1 MTSEISLGMQIRRQ
15 PLKIY
20 RTTIHSAQ
28 YGLKWDID
36 GNLLQPILSFLVL
49 IRSIPRRILTA
60 LDLYNKND
68 DGSIIFKMIR
78 MELVEH
84 EKEVRANTPYHSTPP
99 PRNVEFHYT
108 PLKTDLPSP
117 ILQWGNTVPSG
128 LTWFDTIKLIIY
140 KMDTLILI
148 LRDKRLQD
156 LQGITEDLYQL
167 LDVTHLYT
175 QCTATFLYPLWM
187 DAEKKLF
194 CTKSIQA
201 RALEAQQ
208 YIDTQPRWA
217 MIEAKTT
224 FDLAK
229 EIMSK

>member
-60 LDLYNKND
+60 LDLYNKNE

-84 EKEVRANTPYHSTPP
+84 EKRGTSKHTLSFHATTTECGVSLHSAKNRFTITHSSMGEHRTQWPYLVRHNKINHLQNGYINFNT
-99 PRNVEFHYT
+99 
-108 PLKTDLPSP
+108 
-117 ILQWGNTVPSG
+117 SG
-128 LTWFDTIKLIIY
+128 QKNAGFT
-140 KMDTLILI
+140 
-148 LRDKRLQD
+148 RD
-156 LQGITEDLYQL
+156 
-167 LDVTHLYT
+167 H
-175 QCTATFLYPLWM
+175 
-187 DAEKKLF
+187 
-194 CTKSIQA
+194 
-201 RALEAQQ
+201 
-208 YIDTQPRWA
+208 
-217 MIEAKTT
+217 
-224 FDLAK
+224 
-229 EIMSK
+229 